1 VAAAV
6 SATVRRMRR
15 AWVALLLLAAC
26 YERGGS
32 PARPPADDAGAAP
45 VVAPRAS
52 AEPPLAQRDPGAILQ
67 IALEAEPATL
77 DPFVAADGATLRLLA
92 DVYEGLLCPGDGP
105 SAPPVPCLA
114 TAYTVADGGRRW
126 RFTLRDGVRF
136 HDGTPVTAADV
147 VFSVGLLQGPVRSH
161 LAADLDDLVAV
172 RAEAGA
178 VVLRFGRGRADRA
191 SAIARIPIVPRRAFA
206 GVDLDRPGG
215 LEAGRLAAAPVGTG
229 PLRVVG
235 WHRGEFI
242 ETVRHD
248 GYWGPP
254 ALAAGATFR
263 ITADRADALRA
274 LARGSLDVVYQVPVD
289 QAVRFSDESPGV
301 RPFRYLLPAYLA
313 AVLNTRRPALATARA
328 RTALAALLDG
338 PTIRRT
344 ILGGAP
350 APTGPFAPGDAG
362 IDPAVTEIGFDPA
375 AAGAVRGATLTV
387 LVPAGSR
394 AMARIADVWAAD
406 ARGVATLAVEEVPFA
421 ELVARLREGRFDV
434 ALTSL
439 TTGPELDLWP
449 RLHSAAPA
457 DEAWSGLRDP
467 ALDELLDRLRAEPAA
482 DARVALRRALHRRLT
497 ALVPMIVIAAD
508 ARMGVA
514 AAGVGGLGDG
524 SGGPPPAR
532 RLWRVRR

>member
-1 VAAAV
+1 
-6 SATVRRMRR
+6 MRR

-26 YERGGS
+26 YERGGA

-45 VVAPRAS
+45 AVAPAAPRV
-52 AEPPLAQRDPGAILQ
+52 AEPPLAERDPGAILQ
-67 IALEAEPATL
+67 VALEAEPATL
-77 DPFVAADGATLRLLA
+77 DPFLAADGATLRILA

-105 SAPPVPCLA
+105 AAAPVPCLA
-114 TAYTVADGGRRW
+114 TSYTVGDGGRRW

-147 VFSVGLLQGPVRSH
+147 AFSVGLLQGAVRSH
-161 LAADLDDLVAV
+161 LAADLDDLVAA
-172 RAEAGA
+172 RPEPGA
-178 VVLRFGRGRADRA
+178 VVLEFGRGRADRA
-191 SAIARIPIVPRRAFA
+191 NAIARIPIVPRRALA
-206 GVDLDRPGG
+206 GIDLDRPGA
-215 LEAGRLAAAPVGTG
+215 LEAGPLATAPVGTG
-229 PLRVVG
+229 PLRVTG
-235 WHRGEFI
+235 WRRGEVI
-242 ETVRHD
+242 ATVRHD
-248 GYWGPP
+248 GYWGRP
-254 ALAAGATFR
+254 ALAAGVDFH
-263 ITADRADALRA
+263 ITADRADALRG
-274 LARGSLDVVYQVPVD
+274 LARGDLDVVYQVPVD
-289 QAVRFSDESPGV
+289 QAVRFSDEHPGT
-301 RPFRYLLPAYLA
+301 RSFRYLLPAYLA
-313 AVLNTRRPALATARA
+313 AVLNTRRPALASAEAR
-328 RTALAALLDG
+328 RALAALLDG
-338 PTIRRT
+338 PTLRRT

-350 APTGPFAPGDAG
+350 APTGPFAPGDPG
-362 IDPAVTEIGFDPA
+362 IDPTVAEIGFDRA
-375 AAGAVRGATLTV
+375 AAGAVRGARLTV

-421 ELVARLREGRFDV
+421 DLIGRLREGRFDV

-467 ALDELLDRLRAEPAA
+467 ALDRLLDQLRAEPVA
-482 DARVALRRALHRRLT
+482 DARIGLRRAIHRRLA